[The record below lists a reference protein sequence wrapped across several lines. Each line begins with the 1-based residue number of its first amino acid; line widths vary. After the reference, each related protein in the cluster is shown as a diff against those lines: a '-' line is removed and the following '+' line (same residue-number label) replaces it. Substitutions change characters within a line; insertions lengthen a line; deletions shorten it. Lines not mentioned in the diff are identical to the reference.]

1 MKERHG
7 LADGTESSME
17 AMWERE
23 GGGGRGQD
31 GREKGRGGGEEKRLR
46 RDGVGGG
53 WRWDGVGGGWRWEVA
68 VVEEWG
74 VGGGGGITP
83 LTCQALELGNMSR
96 RRGVT
101 ILRGVLRRPH
111 TCSGFC
117 SALVW
122 VVITEDAGPPSIMS
136 HTL

>member
-1 MKERHG
+1 MKEGHG

-17 AMWERE
+17 EMWERE
-23 GGGGRGQD
+23 GEGGEGT
-31 GREKGRGGGEEKRLR
+31 GREGKGGGGGEGKRLR

-53 WRWDGVGGGWRWEVA
+53 RRWEVA
-68 VVEEWG
+68 VVEWG
-74 VGGGGGITP
+74 KGDVGWGGITP

-122 VVITEDAGPPSIMS
+122 AVITEDAGPPSIMS

>member
-53 WRWDGVGGGWRWEVA
+53 WRWEVA

-74 VGGGGGITP
+74 VGGVGV
-83 LTCQALELGNMSR
+83 ELH
-96 RRGVT
+96 
-101 ILRGVLRRPH
+101 P
-111 TCSGFC
+111 
-117 SALVW
+117 
-122 VVITEDAGPPSIMS
+122 
-136 HTL
+136 